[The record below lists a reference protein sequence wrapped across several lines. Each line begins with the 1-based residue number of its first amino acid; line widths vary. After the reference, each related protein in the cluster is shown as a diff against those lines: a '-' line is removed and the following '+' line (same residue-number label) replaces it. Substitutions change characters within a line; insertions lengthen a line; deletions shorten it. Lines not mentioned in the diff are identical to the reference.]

1 MCQTFFCA
9 FFAAKV
15 KIYLEFCAKLG
26 NPRCSRQSGTVKHD
40 QALSSHPHKIHTT
53 QIVMADYGTLRY
65 SDEELEEFRTL
76 LLKKYD
82 QAKEQLASM
91 LEQINE
97 ITENSSD
104 DHGGDWMDDS
114 SMNTEVEMLNTMAIR
129 QRKYIKDLENALIR
143 IKNKS
148 YGICVVTGELIE
160 KRRLLAVPTTT
171 KSVVAKN
178 DEKKVSDEKEITKP
192 SKNPYVRKVDV
203 EDEVES
209 DEEEESTPRAKQKPT
224 PVIITKVIRKS
235 GGNKAANAKPQDDD
249 DLDFAAPYDDDDF
262 DLEDKEEEEDDNIDF
277 DNIADS
283 DSVDDDY

>member
-1 MCQTFFCA
+1 
-9 FFAAKV
+9 
-15 KIYLEFCAKLG
+15 
-26 NPRCSRQSGTVKHD
+26 
-40 QALSSHPHKIHTT
+40 
-53 QIVMADYGTLRY
+53 MAEYGTLRY

-76 LLKKYD
+76 LLKKYE

-91 LEQINE
+91 LEQIND

-114 SMNTEVEMLNTMAIR
+114 SINTEVEMLNTMAIR

-178 DEKKVSDEKEITKP
+178 EEKKVSDEKEITKP

-203 EDEVES
+203 EDEAES

-235 GGNKAANAKPQDDD
+235 GGNKAAGSKPQDED

-262 DLEDKEEEEDDNIDF
+262 DLEDKDEEEDDNIDF

>member
-1 MCQTFFCA
+1 
-9 FFAAKV
+9 
-15 KIYLEFCAKLG
+15 
-26 NPRCSRQSGTVKHD
+26 
-40 QALSSHPHKIHTT
+40 
-53 QIVMADYGTLRY
+53 MADYGTLRY